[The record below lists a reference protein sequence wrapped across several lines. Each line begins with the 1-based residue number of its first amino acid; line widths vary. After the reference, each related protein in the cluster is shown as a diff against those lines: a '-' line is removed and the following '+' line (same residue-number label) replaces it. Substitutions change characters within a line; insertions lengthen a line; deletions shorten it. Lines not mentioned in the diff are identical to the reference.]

1 MDPFLLY
8 LLKVSLV
15 LMLFFAFYTALV
27 RRETFFR
34 FSRVYLLTTLTVS
47 VLLPLLPVPAGSIG
61 EIMPGMML
69 EAVPVGQAAAGVA
82 AEQGPDIF
90 LWIRF
95 AYIGG
100 LVVFGVLL
108 LRNLILI
115 LNIRRKSRLV
125 SLQGQR
131 IYIPREPIP
140 PFTFGRWIFIDR
152 ETLEKERADLILK
165 HELVHARQLHT
176 FDIMLTELV
185 RLLLWF
191 HPAVWYY
198 KRHFMEIHEYLA
210 DRTVLTGNADPAT
223 YLDLLFRQSVTGRTN
238 ILFNHFNK
246 SLIKRR
252 FMMMTKSKSGAMAS
266 LRIAVVLPLLFVSL
280 AFVLN
285 MFTVPVYAQDKQADE
300 KKKKEIQFKEQQQMK
315 EEGVFDKVEN
325 MPEYGS
331 GHDKMVQFI
340 ASNIKYPELAKK
352 WGIHAVV
359 YVQFVIDEKG
369 NLIKTKVLKVKGG
382 YPDEAGKKPEEGV
395 YKEALKQMEA
405 EAVRVIKALPEK
417 WKPGMEKEKPVKV
430 SMVLPVKFKLD
441 DKKK

>member
-15 LMLFFAFYTALV
+15 LMLFFAFYTGFV

-34 FSRVYLLTTLTVS
+34 FSRVYLLTTLPVS
-47 VLLPLLPVPAGSIG
+47 VLLPLLPVPAGSMG
-61 EIMPGMML
+61 EILPAVML
-69 EAVPVGQAAAGVA
+69 EAVPVGQAAVHAGA
-82 AEQGPDIF
+82 QQGPDIF
-90 LWIRF
+90 LWIRLV
-95 AYIGG
+95 YICG
-100 LVVFGVLL
+100 LAVSGLFLM
-108 LRNLILI
+108 RNLLLI
-115 LNIRRKSRLV
+115 LNIRRKARAICL
-125 SLQGQR
+125 LGQC
-131 IYIPREPIP
+131 IYIPREPLP
-140 PFTFGRWIFIDR
+140 PFTFGRWIFIDK

-191 HPAVWYY
+191 HPAVWFY

-210 DRTVLTGNADPAT
+210 DRTILTGNADPAT

-252 FMMMTKSKSGAMAS
+252 FMMMTKSKSGAMA
-266 LRIAVVLPLLFVSL
+266 LVRMAVVMPFLFVSL

-285 MFTVPVYAQDKQADE
+285 MFTVPVYAQDKKADE
-300 KKKKEIQFKEQQQMK
+300 KKQKEMQFKQQQQMQ
-315 EEGVFDKVEN
+315 EEGVFEKVEK

-331 GHDKMVQFI
+331 GHDKMIQFI
-340 ASNIKYPELAKK
+340 ASNIKYPELGKK
-352 WGIHAVV
+352 WGITAVV
-359 YVQFVIDEKG
+359 YIQFVIDEKG
-369 NLIKTKVLKVKGG
+369 NMIKTKVLKTKGG
-382 YPDEAGKKPEEGV
+382 YADEAGKKPEEGV
-395 YKEALKQMEA
+395 YEKALKEMEQEAL
-405 EAVRVIKALPEK
+405 RVLLALPEK
-417 WKPGMEKEKPVKV
+417 WHPGMEKEKAVKV
-430 SMVLPVKFKLD
+430 AMVLPVKFQLG